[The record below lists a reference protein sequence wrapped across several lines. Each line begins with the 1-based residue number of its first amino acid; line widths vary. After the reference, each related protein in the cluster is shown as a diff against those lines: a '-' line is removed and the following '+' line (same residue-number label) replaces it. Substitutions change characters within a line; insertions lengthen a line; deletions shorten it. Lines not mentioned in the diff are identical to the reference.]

1 MADIFENEHQKD
13 IFESEIN
20 CKLATSGSKLIIQG
34 YQAKSVRILAFVF

>member
-20 CKLATSGSKLIIQG
+20 YKLATSGSKLIIQG
-34 YQAKSVRILAFVF
+34 YQTKSVRILVFVF